1 MSKPKIMKSMAN
13 QQIQFS
19 YKFNIYDMILSLE
32 LFYYF
37 DDNDKLLTKSP

>member
-1 MSKPKIMKSMAN
+1 MTN
-13 QQIQFS
+13 QRIHFS

-37 DDNDKLLTKSP
+37 EDNDKLLTKSL